1 MFNLDRWQEIYFTI
15 RRNKLR
21 TFLTAFS
28 VSWGIF
34 LLVIL
39 LGAGTGLQNGIKYQF
54 RDDAMNSIWIRPGQ
68 VSMAYKGMNIGRYIQ
83 LNNQDF
89 DAIAHQIKGV
99 EHITARYYIQGEYTV
114 RYNDKYSSFTVR
126 GCHPAHRYLEKTI
139 ITQGRFLNE
148 TDQKERRKVTAIGTK
163 VVEALFDKGENPIGK
178 WIDVNGILYK
188 VVGIYEDEG
197 GENEVRTIYIP
208 ISTAQMVYGGGD
220 RVNRIMFTVGD
231 ATVKEAQAMADQAKK
246 ILADRHVF
254 SVEDPRAV
262 FVQNAVEFY
271 QRFLNLFKGIQAF
284 LWIVGFG
291 TIVAGIVGVSNI
303 MLIVA
308 KERTREIGVRKA
320 LGATPGSIIGLFLQ
334 ESITI
339 TLVAG
344 YIGLVIG
351 VALVELINFG
361 IANMPEQPE
370 FFRNPEINLITA
382 LTATLLLV
390 ISGALA
396 GYFPARKAA
405 KVNPI
410 EALRDE

>member
-1 MFNLDRWQEIYFTI
+1 MFSIDRWQEIYYTI

-34 LLVIL
+34 LLVVL
-39 LGAGTGLQNGIKYQF
+39 LGAGTGLQNGVKYQF

-68 VSMAYKGMNIGRYIQ
+68 VSMPYKGMNTGRRIQ
-83 LNNQDF
+83 LDNRDF
-89 DAIAHQIKGV
+89 DAIANQIEGV

-114 RYNDKYSSFTVR
+114 RYKDKYSSFNVR

-139 ITQGRFLNE
+139 VTEGRFLN
-148 TDQKERRKVTAIGTK
+148 DIDLQERRKVTAIGTK
-163 VVEALFDKGENPIGK
+163 VVEALFEEGVDPIGK
-178 WIDVNGILYK
+178 WINVNGILYK

-197 GENEVRTIYIP
+197 GENEVRNIYIP
-208 ISTAQMVYGGGD
+208 ITTAQMVYGGGD

-231 ATVKEAQAMADQAKK
+231 ASVKEATAMAEQATN
-246 ILADRHVF
+246 ILSERHVF
-254 SVEDPRAV
+254 SPDDPRAI

-271 QRFLNLFKGIQAF
+271 QRFLNLFTGIKAF
-284 LWIVGFG
+284 LWVVGIG

-320 LGATPGSIIGLFLQ
+320 LGATPDSIIGLFLQ
-334 ESITI
+334 ESIAI
-339 TLVAG
+339 TVLAG
-344 YIGLVIG
+344 YVGLLFG
-351 VALVELINFG
+351 VAIVELIRFG
-361 IANMPEQPE
+361 MASMPEQPE
-370 FFRNPEINLITA
+370 FFRNPEINLLTA
-382 LTATLLLV
+382 IAATLLLV
-390 ISGALA
+390 FSGALA